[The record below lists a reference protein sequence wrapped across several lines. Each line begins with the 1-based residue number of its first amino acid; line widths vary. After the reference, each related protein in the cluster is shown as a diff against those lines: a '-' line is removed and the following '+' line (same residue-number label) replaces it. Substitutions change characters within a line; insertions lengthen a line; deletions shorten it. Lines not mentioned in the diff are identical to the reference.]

1 MVLDGYLVTPLGRV
15 VVASESND
23 HDYWTEGERVED
35 ESWVI
40 LFD

>member
-15 VVASESND
+15 VASESND
-23 HDYWTEGERVED
+23 HDYWMEGERVED